1 MANALEKDLF
11 TQAPAS
17 AKVVREYFSSVRE
30 AINNP
35 SDTTTAR
42 APLRWPALIG
52 SGLTQE
58 QLDTEGTPPWRWR
71 PRRFLRILPRKFIVI
86 S

>member
-35 SDTTTAR
+35 SDTTTAG
-42 APLRWPALIG
+42 APLRWPTLIG

-58 QLDTEGTPPWRWR
+58 
-71 PRRFLRILPRKFIVI
+71 
-86 S
+86 